1 MSHSAPTNAS
11 TSARSSEGLDPRRKR
26 ILFRCWHRGTKEMD
40 LMLGGFCDARIED
53 LSEEELDG
61 LEHLMDAADADLL
74 DWLTGRKPAPAE
86 YDTAMFHA
94 VMAFH
99 TPE

>member
-1 MSHSAPTNAS
+1 MSHSTSTNAS
-11 TSARSSEGLDPRRKR
+11 TSARSSDGLDARRKR

-40 LMLGGFCDARIED
+40 LLLGGFCDAHIAD
-53 LSEEELDG
+53 LSEEDMDA

-86 YDTAMFHA
+86 YDTAMFRA

-99 TPE
+99 TPA